1 MREPYF
7 EGTEEEQ
14 EIKLTDYINII
25 LRYKWLVITI
35 FITVMIAS
43 FIYTSKA
50 PRIYKATSKVL
61 IEDKMSQNLL
71 FSSFSSKATSINNN
85 IHILKSIPVMRRAYL
100 ILKVHPHYDN
110 LPIKQSANS
119 IEYLKSNMS
128 VDTERETDIL
138 IINYESI
145 NSIEAKESANALAYA
160 FMQEDTDY
168 ARIEFRNSREFLA
181 NQLDEKDRKLRASEE
196 DLRNY
201 KLEHGISMLSE
212 ETQELIRQ
220 SSELGAL
227 LSEAES
233 ELEVANN
240 HLSFLQKELSTQD
253 ELLSDI
259 NSVLTSPLLEQL
271 KEEIVKN
278 QTMYVNL
285 LIKSEYSPD
294 HPEMIALNKG
304 IESAKLRLGEEIQ
317 RIITVKAGSSDP
329 LKYRSSLI
337 EKISTAQI
345 DQNINDTKVTSLR
358 KAVGDYNLRMSILP
372 DTEVEL
378 ARLERNF
385 TINEKVY
392 SMLITKYE
400 DAKIAE
406 ESKIGNIRIV
416 EEAQEPQ
423 RPIKP
428 NRKMNMIIAFVIGAG
443 LGIGAALLLNS
454 LDSKIR
460 TFDDVRRYV
469 NLSILGTIPFIHISE
484 QDIEDID
491 KTVKDT
497 ETDTKSLEIFK
508 NQIEARLITSYAPKS
523 SASESFRILRTNILA
538 KKKKEES
545 LTALITS
552 AGPKEGK
559 TTIHSNLAI
568 ALAQMEA
575 KVVLVDL
582 DLRRPMI
589 HTLFSM
595 KKENGISDFLY
606 DKSTKLENFIERTQ
620 VPNLDIITSGYIP
633 PNPSEL
639 LASKRTDEAL
649 AILKEKYDYILLDSP
664 PVIAVTDSMVLAKK
678 ADLLLMV
685 VKIGTVDKHVIKR
698 AKELLDNID
707 VSITGAI
714 INGIHPHK
722 YYSSYEYNY
731 YYYYYYGKTEDKK
744 KKLPRIFRKNKSI
757 S

>member
-1 MREPYF
+1 
-7 EGTEEEQ
+7 
-14 EIKLTDYINII
+14 
-25 LRYKWLVITI
+25 
-35 FITVMIAS
+35 
-43 FIYTSKA
+43 
-50 PRIYKATSKVL
+50 
-61 IEDKMSQNLL
+61 
-71 FSSFSSKATSINNN
+71 
-85 IHILKSIPVMRRAYL
+85 MRRAYL
-100 ILKVHPHYDN
+100 ILKVHPDYDN
-110 LPIKQSANS
+110 FPIKQSRNS
-119 IEYLKSNMS
+119 IGYLKSNMS

-138 IINYESI
+138 IINFESI
-145 NSIEAKESANALAYA
+145 NSNEAKESANALAYA
-160 FMQEDTDY
+160 LLLEDTDY

-259 NSVLTSPLLEQL
+259 NSVLTSPLLDQL

-358 KAVGDYNLRMSILP
+358 KAVGEYNLRMSILP

-416 EEAQEPQ
+416 EKAQEPPK
-423 RPIKP
+423 PIKP
-428 NRKMNMIIAFVIGAG
+428 NKKMNMIIAFVIGAG

-469 NLSILGTIPFIHISE
+469 NLSILGTIPYIHISE

-559 TTIHSNLAI
+559 TTIH
-568 ALAQMEA
+568 
-575 KVVLVDL
+575 
-582 DLRRPMI
+582 
-589 HTLFSM
+589 
-595 KKENGISDFLY
+595 
-606 DKSTKLENFIERTQ
+606 
-620 VPNLDIITSGYIP
+620 
-633 PNPSEL
+633 
-639 LASKRTDEAL
+639 
-649 AILKEKYDYILLDSP
+649 DS
-664 PVIAVTDSMVLAKK
+664 
-678 ADLLLMV
+678 
-685 VKIGTVDKHVIKR
+685 
-698 AKELLDNID
+698 
-707 VSITGAI
+707 
-714 INGIHPHK
+714 
-722 YYSSYEYNY
+722 YS
-731 YYYYYYGKTEDKK
+731 
-744 KKLPRIFRKNKSI
+744 F
-757 S
+757 